1 VPLFAGTVRGIN
13 VAGWARPP
21 LEWNAVPS
29 DDIQQ
34 TAASAARRATD
45 DPNTFLIP
53 EAQLPPGFADR
64 VEDGTLIP
72 APPRPAATVALVR
85 DHAAGPQ
92 VLLLRR
98 HGRSGFAAD
107 AWVFPGGVVDKADRE
122 PELAD
127 YLDGPTPAEW
137 AERLGTDTPEE
148 ALGFVAAALREAFEE
163 TGILLAHA
171 DPAAPSRID
180 DAPVLS
186 VSRRA
191 LLDGVVTL
199 RQMAVG
205 NGVRLAGDALA
216 YLAHWVTPEP
226 EPRRYDTRFFLARA
240 PEGAECEAHDAEMT
254 DALWC
259 GPAEVV
265 ERFERGQMKMLPPTV
280 HTLRRLAEFGSVE
293 EALAACRDAPVP
305 AITPRMRRHPDGVA
319 IEVPE

>member
-1 VPLFAGTVRGIN
+1 
-13 VAGWARPP
+13 

-29 DDIQQ
+29 DEIQQ

-45 DPNTFLIP
+45 DPNIFLIP

-127 YLDGPTPAEW
+127 YLDGPTPEEW
-137 AERLGTDTPEE
+137 AARLGTETPEE

-240 PEGAECEAHDAEMT
+240 PEGAECEAHGAEMT

-293 EALAACRDAPVP
+293 EALAAFRDAPVP

>member
-1 VPLFAGTVRGIN
+1 VRHYRCGRAHTTFN
-13 VAGWARPP
+13 VIS
-21 LEWNAVPS
+21 VPS
-29 DDIQQ
+29 ESAPQ
-34 TAASAARRATD
+34 TAASATRRATD
-45 DPNTFLIP
+45 DPHTFLIP
-53 EAQLPPGFADR
+53 DEHLPPGFAER
-64 VEDGTLIP
+64 VEDADVIP
-72 APPRPAATVALVR
+72 APPRPSATVALIR
-85 DHAAGPQ
+85 DGGSGPQ

-127 YLDGPTPAEW
+127 HLDGPTPEEW
-137 AERLGTDTPEE
+137 AARLGTDSPAE

-171 DPAAPSRID
+171 DPTSPSRIG
-180 DAPVLS
+180 DAQALGVA
-186 VSRRA
+186 RRA
-191 LLDGVVTL
+191 LLDGVATL

-240 PEGAECEAHDAEMT
+240 PEGAECDAHGAEMT

-259 GPAEVV
+259 HAAEVV
-265 ERFERGQMKMLPPTV
+265 ERFNRGEMKMLPPTV
-280 HTLRRLAEFGSVE
+280 HTLRRLAGFASVD
-293 EALAACRDAPVP
+293 EALAAFRDAAVP
-305 AITPRMRRHPDGVA
+305 CITPRMRRHPEGVA

>member
-1 VPLFAGTVRGIN
+1 MSPD
-13 VAGWARPP
+13 P
-21 LEWNAVPS
+21 
-29 DDIQQ
+29 

-45 DPNTFLIP
+45 DPSVFLIP
-53 EAQLPPGFADR
+53 EEHLPPGFAER
-64 VEDGTLIP
+64 VEDASLIP
-72 APPRPAATVALVR
+72 APPRPSATVALVR
-85 DHAAGPQ
+85 DSAAGPQ

-107 AWVFPGGVVDKADRE
+107 AWVFPGGVVDKADRDPAVAE
-122 PELAD
+122 
-127 YLDGPTPAEW
+127 YLDGPSPAQW
-137 AERLGTDTPEE
+137 AARMGTGTPEE

-163 TGILLAHA
+163 TGILLAHP
-171 DPAAPSRID
+171 DPAAPSRIND
-180 DAPVLS
+180 TQSLEVA
-186 VSRRA
+186 RRA

-240 PEGAECEAHDAEMT
+240 PEGAECDAHGAEMT

-259 GPAEVV
+259 TPTEVV
-265 ERFERGQMKMLPPTV
+265 ERFEAGSMKMLPPTV
-280 HTLRRLAEFGSVE
+280 HTLRRLAGFASVE
-293 EALAACRDAPVP
+293 DALDALRGAPVP
-305 AITPRMRRHPDGVA
+305 CITPRMRRHPGGVA